1 MTTHRNHG
9 KLVVLSGPSG
19 VGKSTI
25 TRQVVERLDAYLSV
39 SATTRPR
46 SAAEIDGRDYYFLS
60 TQEFQRRLA
69 EDAFLEHAEVFGN
82 YYGTPRAPVEQ
93 ALAEGRAAILE
104 IDVQGG
110 LQVKAKMPE
119 AVMIFILPPR
129 TEALLA
135 RIAGRGRGEDEPTR
149 QRRLAKAETEIAVGK
164 QHYGHFVVNDVL
176 DKAVQDVIDIIQG
189 HTTTLQ

>member
-1 MTTHRNHG
+1 MTTQRKHG

-25 TRQVVERLDAYLSV
+25 TRQVVQRLDAYLSV

-46 SAAEIDGRDYYFLS
+46 GAAEIDGRDYYFLS
-60 TQEFQRRLA
+60 TQEFQRRLV
-69 EDAFLEHAEVFGN
+69 EEAFLEHAEVFGN
-82 YYGTPRAPVEQ
+82 YYGTPREPVEK
-93 ALAEGRAAILE
+93 ALADGRAVILE

-119 AVMIFILPPR
+119 AMMIFILPPR
-129 TEALLA
+129 TEELLA
-135 RIAGRGRGEDEPTR
+135 RIEGRGRGEDEQTR

-164 QHYGHFVVNDVL
+164 QHYRHFVVNDVL

-189 HTTTLQ
+189 Q

>member
-1 MTTHRNHG
+1 MKTQRKHG

-25 TRQVVERLDAYLSV
+25 TRQVVKCLDAYLSV

-46 SAAEIDGRDYYFLS
+46 GAAEIDGRDYYFLS
-60 TQEFQRRLA
+60 TKEFQRRLT
-69 EDAFLEHAEVFGN
+69 EDAFLEHADVFGN
-82 YYGTPRAPVEQ
+82 YYGTSREPVEQ
-93 ALAEGRAAILE
+93 ALADGRVVILE

-129 TEALLA
+129 TEELLT
-135 RIAGRGRGEDEPTR
+135 RIEGRARGEDEHIR
-149 QRRLAKAETEIAVGK
+149 RRRLAKAETEIDVGK
-164 QHYGHFVVNDVL
+164 QHYQHFVVNDVL
-176 DKAVQDVIDIIQG
+176 DKAVQDVINIIQE
-189 HTTTLQ
+189 QR